1 MLASRAFP
9 SISPKL
15 KSSTFQLFGSAVR
28 PLRLFSIA
36 SAEPIH
42 YTKESK
48 RMMVTFSVPKNTQS
62 NISNVF
68 LSNAMNGTFGT
79 SARAYSNES
88 RTPDVETE
96 FLIVGAGP
104 AGASLA
110 CFLTSYGLKGIMVSA
125 APGTANTPRAHITN
139 MAAQECLRDI
149 GLDKDLETLASKG
162 DHMIHTRWCH
172 SMAGEEYARIHS
184 WGNDPRRK
192 GDYEAASPC
201 TPLDLPQTL
210 LEPVLIRHATV
221 NGFRTRFD
229 TTLLNFTQDADGL
242 YTVILQDNISKSQ
255 YRIKTKYLF
264 GADGARSR
272 VVKTL
277 DLPMSI
283 KPGQGLAINILV
295 KADLS
300 HLVKH
305 RQGNLHWVMQPDRE
319 HPEFGWQGIVRM
331 VKPWNEWMFILFP
344 NRECDIDIQPSRDE
358 YMSRVRDF
366 IGDDTPAEILDI
378 SKWFIN
384 EIIAEEYSKGNVMCL
399 GDAVHRHP
407 PMNGLGSNT
416 CIQDAFNLAWKVAY
430 VHRGLADKSLLDT
443 YSVERQPVGKS
454 VITRANQAFRDH
466 FNVWEA
472 LGTLPKD
479 LSDRKAA
486 LDELASDTEKGEARR
501 KAFRDAITAT
511 SHEFHALGIEMG
523 QCYSGRGVYVA
534 DEPHPYSPSGS
545 AAEDSI
551 LFYEPTTYPGCR
563 LPHVWLNKAVP
574 GPRRSTIDLAGHGA
588 FALLIRGPGGQVW
601 KEAAANISKQLGV
614 PLNAYTIGY
623 RQDWEDV
630 YFDWARLSGVQE
642 SGVVLVRPD
651 RFVAWR
657 AQRALSNANDCERKL
672 AQVMRSVL
680 GLSLS
685 NGH

>member
-1 MLASRAFP
+1 
-9 SISPKL
+9 
-15 KSSTFQLFGSAVR
+15 
-28 PLRLFSIA
+28 
-36 SAEPIH
+36 
-42 YTKESK
+42 
-48 RMMVTFSVPKNTQS
+48 
-62 NISNVF
+62 
-68 LSNAMNGTFGT
+68 MNGTFGT

-201 TPLDLPQTL
+201 APLDLPQTL

-229 TTLLNFTQDADGL
+229 TTLLDFTQDADGR
-242 YTVILQDNISKSQ
+242 YTVILQDNISQSQ

-264 GADGARSR
+264 GADGARSQ

-331 VKPWNEWMFILFP
+331 VKPWHEWMFILFP
-344 NRECDIDIQPSRDE
+344 NRECDINIQPSRDE

-486 LDELASDTEKGEARR
+486 LEELASDTEKGEARR
-501 KAFRDAITAT
+501 KAFRDAITET

-534 DEPHPYSPSGS
+534 DEPLPYSPSGS
-545 AAEDSI
+545 AAQDSI

-574 GPRRSTIDLAGHGA
+574 GPRKSTIDLAGHGA